1 LIIGTP
7 ALIEPAK
14 ARPQSQRTRLFL
26 STTAAIGFALLAAVG
41 QPAIGYASPKGDTGK
56 PDSAVDKSKAK
67 PGAAVKSTAAKDG
80 AAKGTDGAAKSSAAK
95 TSSAKPSPAKAP
107 AKPTGTAS
115 KSAGTEKPKATT
127 KPAQP
132 VARNP
137 SVKAPAAREAVARPS
152 ASSQSLEKQGV
163 VPEST
168 RSAPAVRA
176 TAPAPRR
183 ASPVAV
189 APTSSTSREDRD
201 QLERVFELV
210 RKRKPADATQV
221 KNSISDPVAQK
232 LAEWMILR
240 SDGNGASVER
250 YRAFISANPGWPS
263 VTFLRR
269 RVESALWDD
278 NRDDATVTAWF
289 ANEAPLSAKGKFVLA
304 KSLLARGDRRGAERL
319 VRDAWHDD
327 AMSKDVEGYALEM
340 FGSLLTATDHK
351 RRMDY
356 LLFTDDTAGA
366 LRAAQRVGA
375 AHVAIVRARTAVDD
389 KSSSAKALL
398 DAVPAEAQRDPSYLF
413 GRIQHLRRADKIE
426 EAAQL
431 MMRAPNDE
439 SRLGN
444 PDEWWIERRLLVRK
458 LLDANDPRSAYVI
471 ARDAGL
477 PAKDIYKTEQEF
489 TAGWVAL
496 RYLRDP
502 STALQHFQRIGL
514 GSNNPTALARAGY
527 WQGRAYEA
535 LGRTS
540 EARTAYQSGA
550 AHSTSYYGQLARAKL
565 GLPQIA
571 LREPPGS
578 RTRGIERFE
587 VVRAL
592 ELLYAL
598 DERDLAAT
606 MLSDLGDR
614 IDDVDA
620 LTALAETT
628 SRHNDARGMLI
639 VGKGALNRGHPFDY
653 YAYPVSGIPSYQ
665 TIGPEVEK
673 GLVFAIARQ
682 ESAFNPRVISPAKAM
697 GLMQVTPAAARTIT
711 RRYGATFD
719 QKRLLSDTSYNAML
733 GAAELGALVSDY
745 RGSYILTFVGY
756 NAGRGRVRDWIAKYG
771 DPRDPNV
778 DAVDWV
784 ERIPF
789 AETRNYV
796 QRIMENVQVYR
807 ARFGGGSR
815 LLIEADLKRGAT
827 VAEN

>member
-1 LIIGTP
+1 M
-7 ALIEPAK
+7 A
-14 ARPQSQRTRLFL
+14 
-26 STTAAIGFALLAAVG
+26 
-41 QPAIGYASPKGDTGK
+41 
-56 PDSAVDKSKAK
+56 DKTKAK
-67 PGAAVKSTAAKDG
+67 PGAAAKSTAPKSSVS
-80 AAKGTDGAAKSSAAK
+80 KGTDGAAKPVTAK
-95 TSSAKPSPAKAP
+95 TTSAKSAPAKAP
-107 AKPTGTAS
+107 AAPSAGRAS
-115 KSAGTEKPKATT
+115 KTAGTDKTKAA

-132 VARNP
+132 AVRN
-137 SVKAPAAREAVARPS
+137 SSAKAPPAREAVARPS
-152 ASSQSLEKQGV
+152 ASSQSLQKQGV
-163 VPEST
+163 VPENT
-168 RSAPAVRA
+168 NSAPAVRA

-201 QLERVFELV
+201 QLDRVFELV
-210 RKRKPADATQV
+210 RKRKPAEATEV

-269 RVESALWDD
+269 RGESALWDN
-278 NRDDATVTAWF
+278 NRDDATVMAWF
-289 ANEAPLSAKGKFVLA
+289 ANETPLTAKGKFVLA
-304 KSLLARGDRRGAERL
+304 KSLLARGDRRGAENL

-327 AMSKDVEGYALEM
+327 PMSKDVEGYALEM

-366 LRAAQRVGA
+366 LRSAQRVGPA
-375 AHVAIVRARTAVDD
+375 YTAIVRARAAVDN
-389 KSSSAKALL
+389 KSANAKALL
-398 DAVPAEAQRDPSYLF
+398 DAVPAEVQRDPSYLF
-413 GRIQHLRRADKIE
+413 GRIQHLRRADRIA

-439 SRLGN
+439 TRLGS

-502 STALQHFQRIGL
+502 STALQHFQRIGV

-578 RTRGIERFE
+578 RARGIERFE

-711 RRYGATFD
+711 RRYGAPFD

-756 NAGRGRVRDWIAKYG
+756 NAGRGRVREWIAKYG

-815 LLIEADLKRGAT
+815 LLIEADLKRGMM